1 MCVCEPWKHSSKME
15 EAFREEESEKRLTSM
30 KKGNITD
37 NENVVNQRCKTGRKR
52 LYEW

>member
-1 MCVCEPWKHSSKME
+1 
-15 EAFREEESEKRLTSM
+15 M

-52 LYEW
+52 LYEWQIR